1 MFSDPQ
7 FWVAVSFFLFIAA
20 IFNPVKKILTSSLD
34 SQIVD
39 IKNKIEEA
47 EKLKVDAQKTLR
59 ELKLREAE
67 VEKEINQLKSEAKN
81 KINELEKSS
90 ESKLLEQIEKR
101 KLLADV
107 RIDQLLRDTNSSIKD
122 YISNAAIEATTNI
135 LNKNLTKEKKSELIE
150 ESVKDLKNVIKN

>member
-47 EKLKVDAQKTLR
+47 EKLKVDAQKTLS
-59 ELKLREAE
+59 ELKLRETE
-67 VEKEINQLKSEAKN
+67 VEKEIHQLKSEAKN

-122 YISNAAIEATTNI
+122 YISNAAIEATKNI

>member
-47 EKLKVDAQKTLR
+47 EKLKVDAQKTLS
-59 ELKLREAE
+59 ELKFREAE

>member
-47 EKLKVDAQKTLR
+47 EKLKVDAQKTLS

-101 KLLADV
+101 KLLADI

>member
-20 IFNPVKKILTSSLD
+20 IFNPVKKILTSSLY

-47 EKLKVDAQKTLR
+47 EKLKVDAQKTLS
-59 ELKLREAE
+59 ELKFREAE

>member
-47 EKLKVDAQKTLR
+47 EKLKVDAQKTLS

-90 ESKLLEQIEKR
+90 GSKLLEQIEKR

-107 RIDQLLRDTNSSIKD
+107 RIDQLLRDTNSSLKD

-135 LNKNLTKEKKSELIE
+135 LNKNLTKEKRSELIE

>member
-47 EKLKVDAQKTLR
+47 EKLKVDAQKTLS

-90 ESKLLEQIEKR
+90 GSKLLEQIEKR

-135 LNKNLTKEKKSELIE
+135 LNKNLTKEKRSELIE

>member
-47 EKLKVDAQKTLR
+47 EKLKVDAQKTLS
-59 ELKLREAE
+59 ELKLRETE
-67 VEKEINQLKSEAKN
+67 VEKEIHQLKSEAKN

>member
-47 EKLKVDAQKTLR
+47 EKLKVDAQKTLS

-122 YISNAAIEATTNI
+122 YISNAAIEATKNI